1 VRYAWIDT
9 QRAHYSV
16 SRLCR
21 VLEVSRSGYCQWRV
35 RRPSRRSLANAVL
48 DAQVKAIHTT
58 SQRSYGRLR
67 IVWKLREQY
76 HRIGHERVR
85 QSLVRQGLRPVYKR
99 RYRNTTDSDH
109 ALPVAPNVLARQF
122 GGWAPDRAW
131 VGDVTYVATREGW
144 LYLAAILDLG
154 SRAIVGWSLGDRMTS
169 DLVCD
174 ALKAAYWQRKPAPGL
189 IMHTDRGSQYASR
202 SHRALLQDYGMVASM
217 SRRANAWDN
226 AVMESFFKTLKVE
239 RIYQVRYATRAQAR
253 LDIVNWIEG
262 FYNRQRLHS
271 AIGYRTPVQME
282 AALKAA

>member
-1 VRYAWIDT
+1 M
-9 QRAHYSV
+9 

-48 DAQVKAIHTT
+48 DAQVKAVHTT

-67 IVWKLREQY
+67 IVQALRAQ
-76 HRIGHERVR
+76 HQRIGHERVR
-85 QSLVRQGLRPVYKR
+85 QSLIRQGLRPVYKR
-99 RYRNTTDSDH
+99 RYRNTTDSGH
-109 ALPVAPNVLARQF
+109 ALPVAPNVIARQF
-122 GGWAPDRAW
+122 DGWAPDRVW
-131 VGDVTYVATREGW
+131 VGDMTYVATQEGW
-144 LYLAAILDLG
+144 LYLAAILYLG
-154 SRAIVGWSLGDRMTS
+154 SRRIVGWSMSDRMTS

-189 IMHTDRGSQYASR
+189 IMHTDRGTDRGSQYASR
-202 SHRALLQDYGMVASM
+202 PHRQLLQDYGMVASM

-226 AVMESFFKTLKVE
+226 TVMESFFKTLKVE

-253 LDIVNWIEG
+253 LDIVNWVEG
-262 FYNRQRLHS
+262 FYNRRRLHS
-271 AIGYRTPVQME
+271 AIGYRTPVQTE